1 MIDSIG
7 PSIILWSIFF
17 QPCIVVKCIYT
28 DVFTI
33 LLFCTNNM
41 ERIGR
46 FKAAVLLLLI
56 LCWLLLPLWGS
67 VFVPCFVVN
76 CYVSFLVLQST

>member
-33 LLFCTNNM
+33 MLLFCTNNKK
-41 ERIGR
+41 RIGR
-46 FKAAVLLLLI
+46 SKAAVLLLLI
-56 LCWLLLPLWGS
+56 RC
-67 VFVPCFVVN
+67 
-76 CYVSFLVLQST
+76 